1 MAARDYLIAYN
12 DPETGIAGILIPVW
26 DDPTRIIE
34 DDDEFLEFIQT
45 NHVPEGA
52 TSHKVLASE
61 VAQLDRYFRSAW
73 EWED

>member
-34 DDDEFLEFIQT
+34 DEI
-45 NHVPEGA
+45 
-52 TSHKVLASE
+52 
-61 VAQLDRYFRSAW
+61 R
-73 EWED
+73 ED